1 VLGPVGE
8 RGCVGLEIG
17 ADLQGISQDH
27 RAALG
32 NQLLPGI
39 GRAAYGT
46 TLVAILSLRA
56 GVGVD
61 LLVRQGASE
70 RLMNRETLRSSHGD
84 AIGAGAI
91 AGDRPTKGGVDRPRL
106 KDALGVI
113 YLAAREGVGR
123 HRATTRDAGA
133 HFLRYFGA

>member
-27 RAALG
+27 RATLG

-46 TLVAILSLRA
+46 
-56 GVGVD
+56 D
-61 LLVRQGASE
+61 E

-91 AGDRPTKGGVDRPRL
+91 AGDRPTKGGVDPPRL

-113 YLAAREGVGR
+113 YLAAREGVRR